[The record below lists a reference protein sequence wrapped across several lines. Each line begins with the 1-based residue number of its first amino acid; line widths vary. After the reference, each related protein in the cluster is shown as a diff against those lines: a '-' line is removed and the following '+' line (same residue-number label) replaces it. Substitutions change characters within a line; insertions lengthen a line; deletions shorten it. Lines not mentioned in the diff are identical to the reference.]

1 MLVYTVIRGGGD
13 FPQLYENF
21 SWLILDS
28 YLKYKNNMKII
39 YFYKINKNL
48 YQISLSIFINY
59 LGNIS
64 VLHKIYYF

>member
-1 MLVYTVIRGGGD
+1 
-13 FPQLYENF
+13 
-21 SWLILDS
+21 
-28 YLKYKNNMKII
+28 MKII